1 MPAEPPRRPSW
12 LSVIADHP
20 VISAIMIV
28 CTLAGAWFGYAFLI
42 SAAGSPLEAIVGG
55 AVGGAGVGLLITA
68 TRLLG

>member
-12 LSVIADHP
+12 LAAIARHP
-20 VISAIMIV
+20 VVSAVMIV
-28 CTLAGAWFGYAFLI
+28 CTLAGACVGYAFLI

-55 AVGGAGVGLLITA
+55 AVGGAGVRFLITA